1 MSQFVVELEADPRP
15 SPRSVGGKATALAL
29 LLQAGFP
36 VLPGLC
42 LTTAAFHL
50 AMTPYLVT
58 INDLLRGQDLR
69 DLKSAAGVSAK
80 IAAVLNDLILPDE
93 VGDALFRALPLIA
106 ADGTAVA
113 VRSSAVQEDSAEAS
127 FAGQYDTL
135 LGVREK
141 EAISEAVLACWRSFF
156 NAQALAYR
164 AHAVQPEKEDGMA
177 VLVQPLLE
185 AECAGICYTIDP
197 VAQKRERIV
206 VSSSWGLGVGV
217 VDGTAASDTDWLYRD
232 NFAVER
238 RHIVEKKTQVTLGGS
253 GQIGIHAV
261 PADRSRSACL
271 PEKWLQCI
279 AQFAMA
285 LENLFGRPQE
295 VEWAVAGGQVWLLQS
310 RPITALPPDLAESPP
325 FPIAWEDGDQF
336 YAWEPAYY
344 RGYKSDPPLPLEYDH
359 FLVLESIREEACRF
373 MGVERNVVQK
383 SFNGRPYT
391 RPIPLDW
398 HDADRR
404 LRHQA
409 LEDWQDRLFDEGRSL
424 WDVWGPEVEKTTE
437 RLRAFD
443 PAAADGVALADHL
456 EEALAAQR
464 RHAFIHPLCTWRPRQ
479 MYFEAYTAVSGASGP
494 QAEFTA
500 KQLLQGTN
508 TPLTRLV
515 DALYELAVVARGH
528 AALQKLLRDPDHSIL
543 SQLSTLPQEPA
554 VIDFRR
560 QLAELLIVYGER
572 HGHGYGSWS
581 TVHTPT
587 WREQPAQIMR
597 LAAPYLDPNIEP
609 PAVSRRRAQKER
621 DQQVEAICAACSDKQ
636 AVAAFK
642 RLLANGRHWWTVLEI
657 HNHFIDQMAGGQ
669 LRHAIMDAAV
679 WLVNGQILPDEE
691 EVFWLTFAEILEAL
705 RAVAPLGL
713 ISLIVQRKAQHEA
726 WARLI
731 PPPLLGLPDASLPER
746 PSFTDD
752 ISSQPAADDPDLI
765 RGQAASPGQVTGQAR
780 VVQDETDLLELK
792 RGDILI
798 AHNVGPRW
806 TPIFPLL
813 GGLVL
818 ETGSVGQHAAV
829 TAREYGIVA
838 VIATGDA
845 ARRIPDRSL
854 VFVDGTSGIVRI
866 KKK

>member
-1 MSQFVVELEADPRP
+1 MSQFVVELEADPGL

-36 VLPGLC
+36 VPPGLC

-58 INDLLRGQDLR
+58 MNDLLRGQKLGDLE
-69 DLKSAAGVSAK
+69 SAAGVSAK
-80 IAAVLNDLILPDE
+80 IAVLLSELILPAE
-93 VGDALFRALPLIA
+93 VSDALFGALPLIA
-106 ADGTAVA
+106 TERTAVA
-113 VRSSAVQEDSAEAS
+113 VRSSAVQEDSATTS

-135 LGVREK
+135 LGVRGK
-141 EAISEAVLACWRSFF
+141 EAIAEAVLACWRSFF

-164 AHAVQPEKEDGMA
+164 AHAAQLEKEDGMA
-177 VLVQPLLE
+177 ILVQPLIE

-206 VSSSWGLGVGV
+206 VNSAWGLGSGV
-217 VDGTAASDTDWLYRD
+217 VDGTVGNDTDWLYRD

-238 RHIVEKKTQVTLGGS
+238 RHIVEKKTHVTLGS
-253 GQIGIHAV
+253 AGQTQIQPLPSDQG
-261 PADRSRSACL
+261 RSACL
-271 PEKWLQCI
+271 PEEWLKRI
-279 AQFAMA
+279 AQISLA

-295 VEWAVAGGQVWLLQS
+295 VEWAVAGGQVWILQS
-310 RPITALPPDLAESPP
+310 RPITALPPDLAKSPP
-325 FPIAWEDGDQF
+325 FPVAWEDGDQF
-336 YAWEPAYY
+336 FAWEPAYY
-344 RGYKSDPPLPLEYDH
+344 KGYKSDPPLPLEYDH

-409 LEDWQDRLFDEGRSL
+409 LEDWQDRLFDEGHSL

-443 PAAADGVALADHL
+443 PCGADGVALADHL

-479 MYFEAYTAVSGASGP
+479 MYFDAYTAVSGASGS
-494 QAEFTA
+494 QAEFSA
-500 KQLLQGTN
+500 KQLLQGAD
-508 TPLTRLV
+508 TPLTQLV

-528 AALQKLLRDPDHSIL
+528 SALQQLLRDPDHSIL
-543 SQLSTLPQEPA
+543 TQLPTLPQERA
-554 VIDFRR
+554 AIEFRR
-560 QLAELLIVYGER
+560 QLAELLSVYGER

-587 WREQPAQIMR
+587 WREQPAQILR

-609 PAVSRRRAQKER
+609 PAVSRKRVQKER
-621 DQQVEAICAACSDKQ
+621 DQHVEAICAACSDEQ
-636 AVAAFK
+636 SVAEFK
-642 RLLANGRHWWTVLEI
+642 RLLDNGRHWWAVLEI

-669 LRHAIMDAAV
+669 LRHAILDAAV
-679 WLVNGQILPDEE
+679 WLVNGQILADEE
-691 EVFWLTFAEILEAL
+691 DVFWLTFAEILEAL
-705 RAVAPLGL
+705 RTVSPPDLL
-713 ISLIVQRKAQHEA
+713 PLIVQRKAQHEA

-731 PPPLLGLPDASLPER
+731 PSPLLGLPDALLPER

-752 ISSQPAADDPDLI
+752 ITAQPTVDDPDFI
-765 RGQAASPGQVTGQAR
+765 RGQAASPGQATGQAR
-780 VVQDETDLLELK
+780 VVQDETNLLELK

-829 TAREYGIVA
+829 TAREYGIAA

-845 ARRIPDRSL
+845 TKRIPDRSL